1 MVTIMTKLG
10 RLCMYSMLALGLV
23 AWTAAQTEARSSI
36 DYGQDIGVVSGSPDG
51 TNFAMQFTMDW
62 HVSKGFS
69 IGPMIQFVPPG
80 DFMMIGGALATRYR
94 YDLKQY
100 TSNFES
106 EWLRTISP
114 LMPTSVVPFLGM
126 GGMHTFIRRGNG
138 ADRFEGHDSSYYVP
152 LGVGVEWE
160 LHKSFSLSAT
170 FVHNFH
176 DISYGNQFGHDRG
189 SEAAFFGLRYRH

>member
-1 MVTIMTKLG
+1 MNISMQLR
-10 RLCMYSMLALGLV
+10 RLCIYSLLTIGIVIWA
-23 AWTAAQTEARSSI
+23 EDRSHARSSI

-62 HVSKGFS
+62 HSNKGFS

-94 YDLKQY
+94 YDLKEY
-100 TSNFES
+100 TGNFETN
-106 EWLRTISP
+106 LIRK
-114 LMPTSVVPFLGM
+114 LLPTSVVPFLGM
-126 GGMHTFIRRGNG
+126 GGMHAFIRRGSG

-189 SEAAFFGLRYRH
+189 SEAAFFGLRYHH

>member
-1 MVTIMTKLG
+1 MMNIMTKLR
-10 RLCMYSMLALGLV
+10 RLGMYSMLAIGIL
-23 AWTAAQTEARSSI
+23 AWTAAQTEARSTI
-36 DYGQDIGVVSGSPDG
+36 DYGQDLGVVSGIPDG

-62 HVSKGFS
+62 HVRRGLS

-94 YDLKQY
+94 YDLKEY
-100 TSNFES
+100 TSNIEAD
-106 EWLRTISP
+106 LIRK
-114 LMPTSVVPFLGM
+114 LLPTSVVPFLGM
-126 GGMHTFIRRGNG
+126 GGMHTFIRRGSG

-152 LGVGVEWE
+152 IGVGVEWE
-160 LHKSFSLSAT
+160 LHKSFSLSAS
-170 FVHNFH
+170 FAHNFH

>member
-1 MVTIMTKLG
+1 MMNITPKLG
-10 RLCMYSMLALGLV
+10 RLFICSLLAIGLFT
-23 AWTAAQTEARSSI
+23 WTATQTEARSTI
-36 DYGQDIGVVSGSPDG
+36 DYGQEIGFVSGSPDG

-62 HVSKGFS
+62 HSNKGFS

-80 DFMMIGGALATRYR
+80 DFMMIGGALATKYR
-94 YDLKQY
+94 
-100 TSNFES
+100 FE
-106 EWLRTISP
+106 LP
-114 LMPTSVVPFLGM
+114 KPTDHETDWIGKLVPSVVPFLGM
-126 GGMHTFIRRGNG
+126 GGMHTFLRRGSG

-160 LHKSFSLSAT
+160 LHKSFSLSAN

-176 DISYGNQFGHDRG
+176 DISYGDQFGHDRG

>member
-1 MVTIMTKLG
+1 MINIVPKLR
-10 RLCMYSMLALGLV
+10 RLCGSSMLAIGLFTW
-23 AWTAAQTEARSSI
+23 APAQAEARSTI

-62 HVSKGFS
+62 HSNKGFS

-80 DFMMIGGALATRYR
+80 DFMMIAGALATRYR
-94 YDLKQY
+94 IDLRNLLDLEPDSIKRKL
-100 TSNFES
+100 TPS
-106 EWLRTISP
+106 I
-114 LMPTSVVPFLGM
+114 VPFLGM
-126 GGMHTFIRRGNG
+126 GGMHTFLRRGSG

-170 FVHNFH
+170 FSHNFH
-176 DISYGNQFGHDRG
+176 DISYGDQYGHDRG